1 MRRINSMATGT
12 EKVPAAGSARA
23 RHREP
28 EAHDLSTAHL
38 KLVPPSEELRLKIR
52 LEAVRAAAGLD
63 RSNPPTKDVLRRH
76 AEQLMQAVGLPPGY
90 LGFTM
95 VAISNE
101 FWREQFM
108 AVDFKRRL
116 LLLPHCLKHT
126 ETCPADYDA
135 AGLNC
140 TGCGGC
146 VIADFKLVADDLGY
160 KVLVAEG
167 TPAMLKVLTS
177 GEVDAVLGVACLNA
191 LERAFDKVLKVGV
204 PSLAVPLLS
213 NDCASTTVD
222 VDWVNEAV
230 KLRATAAPK
239 RTRTYLPLLR
249 AANEMFADAQLQS
262 LAPRSRNTPPGD
274 TTDPIAATE
283 SLGYEWLASGGKRFR
298 PFITLAA
305 FDAMSGGKSVRPA
318 DMSVP
323 VDLPAAVRRVAMAM
337 EVFHKASLLHDD
349 IEDDDAYRY
358 GHETLHRRHGV
369 PTAINIGDYLIGLG
383 YRLVSR
389 EAKSLGAEAVN
400 DILERLSQA
409 HEKLAEGQGA
419 ELFWRNGGNM
429 EIKPL
434 DALKI
439 YALKTAPAFEAA
451 LYAGMR
457 LAGPLDEREPLV
469 AEFSRNLGVAYQIIN
484 DLKDWDGDDNN
495 KLVRGQDVLSARPT
509 LLLALAMEKATA
521 AQTRELREIL
531 ADAEK
536 CECAI
541 HRVRQIYG
549 AHQVFE
555 QAETMVRKYRERCEA
570 VAASATPDALRE
582 LLTFF
587 VNTLL
592 ERDLPPL
599 TPGQ

>member
-1 MRRINSMATGT
+1 M
-12 EKVPAAGSARA
+12 
-23 RHREP
+23 
-28 EAHDLSTAHL
+28 STAHL

-52 LEAVRAAAGLD
+52 LEAVRAAASLD
-63 RSNPPTKDVLRRH
+63 RSNPLTKDVLRRH
-76 AEQLMQAVGLPPGY
+76 AEQLMQTVGLPPGY

-146 VIADFKLVADDLGY
+146 VIADFKLAADDLGY

-230 KLRATAAPK
+230 RLRSVAPPQ

-249 AANEMFADAQLQS
+249 AANEMFADSQLNT
-262 LAPRSRNTPPGD
+262 LAPRSRAATPGD
-274 TTDPIAATE
+274 ADPIAATE
-283 SLGYEWLASGGKRFR
+283 SLGYDWLASGGKRFR

-305 FDAMSGGKSVRPA
+305 YDAMNGGKSVRPA

-323 VDLPAAVRRVAMAM
+323 VELPAAVRRVAMAM

-369 PTAINIGDYLIGLG
+369 PTAINVGDYLIGLG

-400 DILERLSQA
+400 DILERLAQA

-457 LAGPLDEREPLV
+457 LAGPLGDREALV

-509 LLLALAMEKATA
+509 LLLALALEAATA
-521 AQTRELREIL
+521 TQKHELRDIL
-531 ADAEK
+531 GDKEK
-536 CECAI
+536 CECAV
-541 HRVRQIYG
+541 HRVRQIYA
-549 AHQVFE
+549 AHKVFE
-555 QAETMVRKYRERCEA
+555 QAETMVRKYRERCES
-570 VAASATPDALRE
+570 VAADAKPDALRE
-582 LLTFF
+582 LLLFF

-599 TPGQ
+599 PEGQ

>member
-1 MRRINSMATGT
+1 MATGT
-12 EKVPAAGSARA
+12 EKVPATGSARG
-23 RHREP
+23 RRGEP

-38 KLVPPSEELRLKIR
+38 KLIPPAKELRLKIR
-52 LEAVRAAAGLD
+52 LEAVRVAANLD
-63 RSNPPTKDVLRRH
+63 RSHPLTKEVLRGH
-76 AEQLMQAVGLPPGY
+76 AEQLMQTVGLPPGY

-116 LLLPHCLKHT
+116 LLLPHCLKQT

-146 VIADFKLVADDLGY
+146 VIADFKLTADQLGY

-167 TPAMLKVLTS
+167 TPAMLKVLTN

-204 PSLAVPLLS
+204 PSLAVPLLL

-230 KLRATAAPK
+230 KLRSAAAPK

-249 AANEMFADAQLQS
+249 AANEMFTDSHLQS
-262 LAPRSRNTPPGD
+262 LAPRSRNTPAGD

-305 FDAMSGGKSVRPA
+305 YDAMNGGKSIRPA
-318 DMSVP
+318 DMSAP
-323 VDLPAAVRRVAMAM
+323 VELPAAVRRVAMAM

-457 LAGPLDEREPLV
+457 LAGPLGDRETLV

-484 DLKDWDGDDNN
+484 DMKDWDGDDNN

-509 LLLALAMEKATA
+509 LLLALALEAATP
-521 AQTRELREIL
+521 AQKHELREVL

-541 HRVRQIYG
+541 HRVRQIYT
-549 AHQVFE
+549 AHKVFE
-555 QAETMVRKYRERCEA
+555 QAETMVRKYRGRCEA

-582 LLTFF
+582 LLSFF

-599 TPGQ
+599 PSGQ

>member
-1 MRRINSMATGT
+1 MATGT
-12 EKVPAAGSARA
+12 EKVSAAGSARA
-23 RHREP
+23 QRREP

-38 KLVPPSEELRLKIR
+38 KLIPPAKELRLKIR
-52 LEAVRAAAGLD
+52 LEAVRVAANLD
-63 RSNPPTKDVLRRH
+63 RSRPLTKEVLRGR
-76 AEQLMQAVGLPPGY
+76 AEQLMQTVGLPPGY

-146 VIADFKLVADDLGY
+146 VIADFKLTADELGY

-177 GEVDAVLGVACLNA
+177 GEVDAVLGIACLNA

-213 NDCASTTVD
+213 NDCAATTVD
-222 VDWVNEAV
+222 VDWVSEAV
-230 KLRATAAPK
+230 KLRAIATPK

-249 AANEMFADAQLQS
+249 AANDMFAESQLHA
-262 LAPRSRNTPPGD
+262 LAPRSRVTPPGD
-274 TTDPIAATE
+274 ADPIGATE

-305 FDAMSGGKSVRPA
+305 YDAMNGGKNVRPA

-323 VDLPAAVRRVAMAM
+323 VELPAAVRRVAMAM

-349 IEDDDAYRY
+349 IEDDDTYRY
-358 GHETLHRRHGV
+358 GRETLHRRHGV

-389 EAKSLGAEAVN
+389 EAKTLGAEAVN

-457 LAGPLDEREPLV
+457 LAGPLDAREPLV

-484 DLKDWDGDDNN
+484 DLEDWDGDDNN

-521 AQTRELREIL
+521 AQKHEMREIL
-531 ADAEK
+531 GDAEK

-541 HRVRQIYG
+541 HRVRQIYA
-549 AHQVFE
+549 AHHVFE

-570 VAASATPDALRE
+570 VAESATPDALRE
-582 LLTFF
+582 LLSFF

-599 TPGQ
+599 PPGQ

>member
-1 MRRINSMATGT
+1 MATGT
-12 EKVPAAGSARA
+12 ENVSSAGPARV

-38 KLVPPSEELRLKIR
+38 KLIPPAKELRLKIR
-52 LEAVRAAAGLD
+52 LEAVRVAANLD
-63 RSNPPTKDVLRRH
+63 RSRPLTKELLRGH
-76 AEQLMQAVGLPPGY
+76 AEQLMRAAGLPPGY

-116 LLLPHCLKHT
+116 LLLPHCLKHS

-135 AGLNC
+135 AGMNC

-146 VIADFKLVADDLGY
+146 VIADFKLTADDLGY

-167 TPAMLKVLTS
+167 TPAMLKVLTC
-177 GEVDAVLGVACLNA
+177 GEVDAVLGIACLNA

-213 NDCASTTVD
+213 NDCAATTVD
-222 VDWVNEAV
+222 IDWVNEAV
-230 KLRATAAPK
+230 KLHATAPPK

-249 AANEMFADAQLQS
+249 AANEMFADSQLNA
-262 LAPRSRNTPPGD
+262 LAPRSRVTTTAD
-274 TTDPIAATE
+274 ATDPIAATE
-283 SLGYEWLASGGKRFR
+283 SLGYDWITSGGKRFR

-305 FDAMSGGKSVRPA
+305 YDAMNGGKNVRPA
-318 DMSVP
+318 DMSAP
-323 VDLPAAVRRVAMAM
+323 VELPAAVRRVAMAM

-349 IEDDDAYRY
+349 IEDDDTYRY
-358 GHETLHRRHGV
+358 GRETLHRRHGV
-369 PTAINIGDYLIGLG
+369 PTAINVGDYLIGLG

-389 EAKSLGAEAVN
+389 EAKALGAEAVT

-419 ELFWRNGGNM
+419 ELFWRDGGNK

-457 LAGPLDEREPLV
+457 LAGPAAAHEPLI

-484 DLKDWDGDDNN
+484 DLEDWDGDDDN

-509 LLLALAMEKATA
+509 LLLALALETATA
-521 AQTRELREIL
+521 AQKRELHEIL
-531 ADAEK
+531 GDKEK

-541 HRVRQIYG
+541 HRVRQIY
-549 AHQVFE
+549 ASHQVFE
-555 QAETMVRKYRERCEA
+555 QAETMVRKYRERCET
-570 VAASATPDALRE
+570 VASGATPDALRE

-587 VNTLL
+587 VNTML

-599 TPGQ
+599 PVGQ